1 MKYPRKLNERCKS
14 FTRKDWLSTLNN
26 FGENNMKKSS
36 YLPTF
41 EKITFFVPFRSRPKM
56 TKDNP
61 IPFVH
66 STNDISNISK
76 NFNFLSQI

>member
-1 MKYPRKLNERCKS
+1 
-14 FTRKDWLSTLNN
+14 
-26 FGENNMKKSS
+26 
-36 YLPTF
+36 
-41 EKITFFVPFRSRPKM
+41 M

-76 NFNFLSQI
+76 NFNFLKFKRTKLQNKKKKLRKSATEIDVIHTKRVVYRSTYFLSKFQEK